1 MTIPT
6 KSSSGTNP
14 IGGEGGT
21 PGLEIEVTET
31 LSETII
37 VKPTAEQTNP
47 IGGEGGTPGVD

>member
-1 MTIPT
+1 MTVPV
-6 KSSSGTNP
+6 KSTPSSNP

-21 PGLEIEVTET
+21 PGLEIDVTET

-37 VKPTAEQTNP
+37 VKATPQQTNP

>member
-1 MTIPT
+1 MTVPV
-6 KSSSGTNP
+6 KSTPNSNP

-21 PGLEIEVTET
+21 PGLEIEATET

-37 VKPTAEQTNP
+37 VKATPQQTNP